1 MASSFINT
9 LITKESTARFDLR
22 PPIQQEAEGNAFG
35 YINNHNSKLR
45 YLPDRFQDYHPIERE
60 IENHPAQLN
69 RAISP
74 AHRSSSSGA
83 FFETAGIKRVVSY
96 THFAPNMLPSSP
108 HAQPHPLPSS
118 PTAYPCW

>member
-9 LITKESTARFDLR
+9 LITKESSARFDLR
-22 PPIQQEAEGNAFG
+22 PPTQQETDGNAFG
-35 YINNHNSKLR
+35 YIHNHTSKLR
-45 YLPDRFQDYHPIERE
+45 YLPDRFQDYHLIERE

-74 AHRSSSSGA
+74 SHRSSSSGA

-96 THFAPNMLPSSP
+96 THFAPTMLPSSP
-108 HAQPHPLPSS
+108 RPLPYS
-118 PTAYPCW
+118 PTTYQFV

>member
-9 LITKESTARFDLR
+9 LITKESSARFDLR
-22 PPIQQEAEGNAFG
+22 PPMQQETEGNAFG
-35 YINNHNSKLR
+35 YIHNQTSKLR
-45 YLPDRFQDYHPIERE
+45 YLPDRFQDYNLMERE

-69 RAISP
+69 RAVSP
-74 AHRSSSSGA
+74 SQRSNSSGA

-96 THFAPNMLPSSP
+96 THFAPTMFPSSP
-108 HAQPHPLPSS
+108 HAHPHPVPSS